1 MLLRCEATAEAAAEA
16 VLQTASYLEK
26 EKRLSEII
34 KKLTSVVNHAVFPV
48 MEFKEIIII
57 FDLTYLSDA
66 LLKSLDPVVLS
77 PDYEILFLQFFFL
90 SSTKYSEFSI
100 FFKTGGW
107 RGDCCT

>member
-1 MLLRCEATAEAAAEA
+1 M
-16 VLQTASYLEK
+16 
-26 EKRLSEII
+26 SEII

-100 FFKTGGW
+100 FFKTGAATAV
-107 RGDCCT
+107 RKQLSTRFIACRRPIVLSSVVRSLCSVA